1 MRRSNFPEGTGPMD
15 MKSCM
20 NAKGMYNMK
29 DGGKVSPRKKMAMG
43 EKVKVASPKMYKD
56 GGMAKKGKKGC

>member
-1 MRRSNFPEGTGPMD
+1 
-15 MKSCM
+15 MKLEHCM
-20 NAKGMYNMK
+20 SSKGMYNMK

-56 GGMAKKGKKGC
+56 GGMTKKGKKGC